1 MEQSGVTLDRL
12 HEPRGASIGGRF
24 AQTRRGGPGLARR
37 SAFLIGTALLT
48 SVIIPHAAS
57 AGDADAGRRKA
68 ETCAACH
75 GPEGNPTIPT
85 VPAIAGQPEVYLH
98 WQLMLF
104 RDNRRRDPQMTPLTA
119 KLSDEDAG
127 DLAAYYASQK
137 PAAKPAARGDG
148 DTMTNGRRVSQAY
161 HCWSCHAPDQAG
173 QRYAPN
179 ITGQSYEYVL
189 KQLRGFK
196 SQTRGDLD
204 GTMTSAAQPLTDA
217 DIEVLARYLA
227 ALPPATRP

>member
-1 MEQSGVTLDRL
+1 MARCWCPTTTPARSIGSRTSAEPGLVGPSSVTLDRL

-75 GPEGNPTIPT
+75 GPEGNSTVPT

-119 KLSDEDAG
+119 STTRRR
-127 DLAAYYASQK
+127 SRRRNRR
-137 PAAKPAARGDG
+137 RG
-148 DTMTNGRRVSQAY
+148 V
-161 HCWSCHAPDQAG
+161 
-173 QRYAPN
+173 
-179 ITGQSYEYVL
+179 TG
-189 KQLRGFK
+189 
-196 SQTRGDLD
+196 TR
-204 GTMTSAAQPLTDA
+204 
-217 DIEVLARYLA
+217 
-227 ALPPATRP
+227 